1 MKKILFLTIW
11 YLATNAFVGA
21 QEIINY
27 FEVAS
32 NIATPVTIKTN
43 LGTFQINGGE
53 TIRGTITSLT
63 AFDAD
68 GNWIVQNSYYKSE
81 WDSKHTYHYRY
92 YRFESTYNQSSS
104 NNNKSSKSSS
114 NNNKSNNNLERS
126 IGQASQSIT
135 RAQSKFIDEAASM
148 SAVPMDGYPNLQIRG
163 GISIAYGELV
173 GIQAELG
180 GEGGWILGGGIGKD
194 YIRGS
199 DSLSWYAD
207 LGMYMGDEDNLF
219 VMGFIFGKSIL
230 DAPNWTSGKIH
241 SRFLLGS
248 GMYLGWEHYFEDIPR
263 LGIFVTGQLNLGSFD
278 LRAGISWKLF
288 ARLPYFDFE

>member
-1 MKKILFLTIW
+1 MKKLCTVLLLIVLET
-11 YLATNAFVGA
+11 AMCA

-32 NIATPVTIKTN
+32 NIATPVTIRTN
-43 LGTFQINGGE
+43 LGTFQIKDGE
-53 TIRGTITSLT
+53 TIRGNITSLT

-92 YRFESTYNQSSS
+92 YRFESTYNQSTSSS
-104 NNNKSSKSSS
+104 NNSSKSSS
-114 NNNKSNNNLERS
+114 NNNVERS
-126 IGQASQSIT
+126 IGQASQSVS
-135 RAQSKFIDEAASM
+135 RAQGQFIDAAAGM
-148 SAVPMDGYPNLQIRG
+148 SGIPMSGYPNLQVRG
-163 GISIAYGELV
+163 GISVAYGEFV
-173 GIQAELG
+173 GLQAELG
-180 GEGGWILGGGIGKD
+180 GKGGWILGGGIGKD
-194 YIRGS
+194 YIRDS
-199 DSLSWYAD
+199 DSLSWYID

-230 DAPNWTSGKIH
+230 DTPNWTSGKIH

-263 LGIFVTGQLNLGSFD
+263 LGFFVICQLNFGSYD

-288 ARLPYFDFE
+288 AKLPYFNFE

>member
-1 MKKILFLTIW
+1 MKKLCTVLLLIVLETVV
-11 YLATNAFVGA
+11 YA
-21 QEIINY
+21 QEIINF
-27 FEVAS
+27 FEVAN

-53 TIRGTITSLT
+53 TIRGSITSLT
-63 AFDAD
+63 AFDAN
-68 GNWIVQNSYYKSE
+68 GNRIVQNSYYKSE
-81 WDSKHTYHYRY
+81 WNSSHTYHYRY
-92 YRFESTYNQSSS
+92 YRFESTYNQSTS
-104 NNNKSSKSSS
+104 NNNNSSKSSS
-114 NNNKSNNNLERS
+114 SNNIEKS

-135 RAQSKFIDEAASM
+135 RAQGQFIDAAAGM
-148 SAVPMDGYPNLQIRG
+148 SAVQMDGYPNLQIRG
-163 GISIAYGELV
+163 GISIAYGEFV
-173 GIQAELG
+173 GLQAELG
-180 GEGGWILGGGIGKD
+180 GKGGWILGGGIGKD
-194 YIRGS
+194 LIRGS

-263 LGIFVTGQLNLGSFD
+263 LGFFIIGQLNFGSYD
-278 LRAGISWKLF
+278 LRAGISWKIF
-288 ARLPYFDFE
+288 AKLPYFNFE